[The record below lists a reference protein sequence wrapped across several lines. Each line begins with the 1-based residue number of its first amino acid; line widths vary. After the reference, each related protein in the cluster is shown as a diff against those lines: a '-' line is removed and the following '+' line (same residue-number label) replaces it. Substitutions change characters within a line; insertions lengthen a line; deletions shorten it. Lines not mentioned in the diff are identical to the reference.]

1 VEEKLALSDITI
13 KRLLEHKEIEITPF
27 NESNLTPA
35 GYDLG
40 SEENILIK
48 PGEHRLIATREKIR
62 LSPNVL
68 GILHIRSS
76 FAREGLFAS
85 LALVDPGFNGQL
97 TIALLNASKTNLRIN
112 YGESFLQLSLIRMTS
127 GAEKPYEGVYQD
139 SAGIV
144 ESKRE
149 VHDEKTK
156 SDIESVIR
164 SAL

>member
-1 VEEKLALSDITI
+1 LALSDVTI
-13 KRLLEHKEIEITPF
+13 KKLLEHREIEITPF

-40 SEENILIK
+40 SAEDITIE
-48 PGEHRLIATREKIR
+48 PGENRLVATREKIE
-62 LSPNVL
+62 LSLNML

-85 LALVDPGFNGQL
+85 LALVDPGFKGQL
-97 TIALLNASKTNLRIN
+97 TIALLNTSKTNLRIN
-112 YGESFLQLSLIRMTS
+112 RGESFLQLSLIRMTS
-127 GAEKPYEGVYQD
+127 GVEKPYDGVYQD

-149 VHDEKTK
+149 GYAKKPSSLT
-156 SDIESVIR
+156 
-164 SAL
+164 

>member
-1 VEEKLALSDITI
+1 VENKLALSDVTI
-13 KRLLEHKEIEITPF
+13 KKLVEHREIEITPF

-40 SEENILIK
+40 SAEDITIK
-48 PGEHRLIATREKIR
+48 PGENRLVATREKIE
-62 LSPNVL
+62 LSPNML

-85 LALVDPGFNGQL
+85 LALVDPGFKGQL
-97 TIALLNASKTNLRIN
+97 TIALLNTSKTNLRIN
-112 YGESFLQLSLIRMTS
+112 RGESFLQLSLIHMTS
-127 GAEKPYEGVYQD
+127 GVEKPYDGVYQD

-149 VHDEKTK
+149 GYAKKASSLT
-156 SDIESVIR
+156 
-164 SAL
+164 